1 MFLKSFFNF
10 LNRNKLYTTVN
21 FFGLSLSLAFVLLL
35 GLYIRRETSID
46 RQHANCDRIYR
57 LQSSENITLPARLV
71 SDLAG
76 RYPEIEA
83 TTRMRQFSRW
93 VQRTPETGANE
104 EILAVDPDFFRMFS
118 FPMVEGHADEVMR
131 TPKEIV
137 LTRGFATAL
146 FGTRPA
152 LGEHVTINGDNSYT
166 VCGVVSDFENSHLRT
181 PSILVPFEK
190 TGPLMESYGTW
201 GTSIYLMSHAG
212 ADLAGKID
220 DINAFAEHD
229 LNFNP
234 LKESDDEHL
243 ELVPLTE
250 LYFSP
255 DATEYTRTN
264 NPKFILILGVTAL
277 LVLIFAAINNI
288 NLSTAQTGSRA
299 KEFAMRRLLGGTRRA
314 MFAGCIAETI
324 LFCFASLSV
333 GLLIASLFEP
343 YFADMMGTS
352 RDLIAE
358 GMTWSNGLWIIGLVI
373 LLGVICGVVPAGMIA
388 AVRPIEIVRGTFRR
402 KTKMVYS
409 NLFIGLQ
416 LCITIVLL
424 CGTITVARQVRYMK
438 SSDLGFDKE
447 YIVACDFGN
456 TFSLSDKEPLRTE
469 LAAIP
474 GVESVS
480 FCTGYPTVYGNN
492 QMFDDREG
500 VTHDFNRY
508 QVDTAFMKMLGLRI
522 LHRTGV
528 TDADAVWLNETAWR
542 RLGLTDDATE
552 YRGCD
557 WWPFKI
563 AGKVQDFHALD
574 FSEPIGETMIEPL
587 TDEQMPYYVLIK
599 VSPADPFATLERIRT
614 AYNKLAWGDV
624 FDGRFLDDRVA
635 DMYTRQTQL
644 SRMMGTLSGVAL
656 VISALGLLA
665 VATYYTRQRVQEAA
679 VRKVFGATSGE
690 VLALLLGRFLK
701 LVGVS
706 FVIAVPVGWYF
717 MREWL
722 AEFAYRIPLSWTIF
736 ALAGGIVLLMAGG
749 TVLWLSIRTAE
760 THPAVVLK
768 QS

>member
-1 MFLKSFFNF
+1 M
-10 LNRNKLYTTVN
+10 
-21 FFGLSLSLAFVLLL
+21 
-35 GLYIRRETSID
+35 
-46 RQHANCDRIYR
+46 
-57 LQSSENITLPARLV
+57 
-71 SDLAG
+71 
-76 RYPEIEA
+76 
-83 TTRMRQFSRW
+83 
-93 VQRTPETGANE
+93 
-104 EILAVDPDFFRMFS
+104 
-118 FPMVEGHADEVMR
+118 
-131 TPKEIV
+131 
-137 LTRGFATAL
+137 
-146 FGTRPA
+146 
-152 LGEHVTINGDNSYT
+152 GEHVTINGDNSYT
-166 VCGVVSDFENSHLRT
+166 VSGVVADFENSHLRT

-190 TGPLMESYGTW
+190 SGPLMEGYGTW
-201 GTSIYLMSHAG
+201 STSIYLMSHPG
-212 ADLAGKID
+212 ADLTGKID
-220 DINAFAEHD
+220 DINAFADRD

-234 LKESDDEHL
+234 LRESDDERL
-243 ELVPLTE
+243 ELVPLTK

-255 DATEYTRTN
+255 AATEYTRTN
-264 NPKFILILGVTAL
+264 NPKFVLILGVTAL
-277 LVLIFAAINNI
+277 LVLIFAVINYI

-299 KEFAMRRLLGGTRRA
+299 KEFALRRLLGGTRREL
-314 MFAGCIAETI
+314 FAGCIAETT
-324 LFCFASLSV
+324 LFCLASLSV
-333 GLLIASLFEP
+333 GLFFAFLFQP

-352 RDLIAE
+352 RELITE
-358 GMTWSNGLWIIGLVI
+358 GMTWSNGLWMIGLTIV
-373 LLGVICGVVPAGMIA
+373 LGVICGLVPAGMIA

-424 CGTITVARQVRYMK
+424 CGTITVSRQVRYMK
-438 SSDLGFDKE
+438 GSDLGFSKE
-447 YIVACDFGN
+447 CIVACDFGN
-456 TFSLSDKEPLRTE
+456 TFSRSDKEPLRTE

-474 GVESVS
+474 GVEAIS
-480 FCTGYPTVYGNN
+480 FCTGYPTVYGIN

-500 VTHDFNRY
+500 TTHDFNRY
-508 QVDTAFMKMLGLRI
+508 QVDTAFMEMLGIRI

-528 TDADAVWLNETAWR
+528 TDAGAVWLNETAWR

-552 YRGCD
+552 YRECD

-587 TDEQMPYYVLIK
+587 TGDQMPYYVLIK

-665 VATYYTRQRVQEAA
+665 VATYYTRQRVQETA
-679 VRKVFGATSGE
+679 VRKVFGATGGE
-690 VLALLLGRFLK
+690 ILALLLGRFLR
-701 LVGVS
+701 LVGVA
-706 FVIAVPVGWYF
+706 FVVAVPIGWYF

-722 AEFAYRIPLSWTIF
+722 TEFAYRISLSWTIF

-749 TVLWLSIRTAE
+749 TMLWQSIRTAG
-760 THPAVVLK
+760 THPAAALK
-768 QS
+768 QP

>member
-1 MFLKSFFNF
+1 MG
-10 LNRNKLYTTVN
+10 V
-21 FFGLSLSLAFVLLL
+21 
-35 GLYIRRETSID
+35 
-46 RQHANCDRIYR
+46 
-57 LQSSENITLPARLV
+57 
-71 SDLAG
+71 
-76 RYPEIEA
+76 PE
-83 TTRMRQFSRW
+83 
-93 VQRTPETGANE
+93 
-104 EILAVDPDFFRMFS
+104 
-118 FPMVEGHADEVMR
+118 
-131 TPKEIV
+131 
-137 LTRGFATAL
+137 
-146 FGTRPA
+146 
-152 LGEHVTINGDNSYT
+152 
-166 VCGVVSDFENSHLRT
+166 
-181 PSILVPFEK
+181 
-190 TGPLMESYGTW
+190 
-201 GTSIYLMSHAG
+201 

-220 DINAFAEHD
+220 DINTFAEHD

-234 LKESDDEHL
+234 LKENDDEHL

-255 DATEYTRTN
+255 DATKYTQTN
-264 NPKFILILGVTAL
+264 NPKFILILGVTVL
-277 LVLIFAAINNI
+277 LVLIFAVINYI
-288 NLSTAQTGSRA
+288 NLSTAPIGTRA
-299 KEFAMRRLLGGTRRA
+299 KEFALRRLLGGTRQE
-314 MFAGCIAETI
+314 MFVGYIAETT
-324 LFCFASLSV
+324 LFCLASLGI
-333 GLLIASLFEP
+333 GLLIASLFQP

-352 RDLIAE
+352 RNLIAE
-358 GMTWSNGLWIIGLVI
+358 GMTWGNGLWIIGLVI

-424 CGTITVARQVRYMK
+424 CGTITIARQVRYMK
-438 SSDLGFDKE
+438 GSDLGFNKE

-456 TFSLSDKEPLRTE
+456 TFSRSDKEPLRTE
-469 LAAIP
+469 LATIP
-474 GVESVS
+474 GVEAIS

-542 RLGLTDDATE
+542 RLGLTDNATE

-574 FSEPIGETMIEPL
+574 FSQTIGETMIEPL
-587 TDEQMPYYVLIK
+587 TDDQMPYYVLIQ
-599 VSPADPFATLERIRT
+599 VSPAAPFATLERIRT
-614 AYNKLAWGDV
+614 AYNKLAWGNV

-679 VRKVFGATSGE
+679 VRKVFGVTGGE
-690 VLALLLGRFLK
+690 VLALMLGRFLR
-701 LVGVS
+701 LVGVA
-706 FVIAVPVGWYF
+706 FVIAVPIGWYF

-722 AEFAYRIPLSWTIF
+722 AEFAYRIPLS
-736 ALAGGIVLLMAGG
+736 
-749 TVLWLSIRTAE
+749 
-760 THPAVVLK
+760 
-768 QS
+768 